1 MPTRHIARTAFSGV
15 SLIALS
21 AFAQP
26 ALAATFNVTNET
38 ELAAAISTANSNGD
52 ASNTINVSANIT
64 LTKPLPP
71 LGLRNAAG
79 MPLATSPLTINGNG
93 NTVSGGGT
101 QRIFFANSGEIAI
114 NDVTLADG
122 RAKGGDGG
130 AGGWGESGG
139 GGLGAGGA
147 LFVRGADAGLG
158 TAPMVTI
165 SGVVFT
171 GNAAVGGNGGA
182 DVYAGGSGGG
192 TGSGG
197 GMGGD
202 GATPTGFGAGGGGAF
217 SGQNGTHLGTGGG
230 DHGGPKGQP
239 GGDLSGGGENASG
252 GFGGGGGGSA
262 AGTTGG
268 NGGFGGGGGG
278 GALGGSGPWVGSGGA
293 GGYGGGGGGTLG
305 GSGAKAGSGGFAG
318 GNGGLGM
325 DRSAGGGGGALGG
338 SLFVADGGRLVITGG
353 SISGGGVTGGTAGAV
368 AGGAGTLPTSGQAA
382 GTGMF
387 LQGNGWFGFAP
398 DAGQTITVSDIISDE
413 EGFLRANPGYSPHP
427 DFSAGSWHLEKF
439 GAGTLILSGNNSY
452 SGSTTIEE
460 GTIAIGNASAL
471 GTGPLNFRGGTLLG
485 TADLSLDKNVSIRSG
500 LSGTIAAAA
509 GTTLDFTGL
518 LRLRDDAT
526 VVFGSS
532 AATGTVVVNS
542 DLELNGAMSVVVAGG
557 KLKSGNH
564 AVAEMTE
571 AATSTTVAAGTTL
584 DFNGQTVAGSSP
596 TVRNLQGAGTVTN
609 SAGIIVSSGSFS
621 GAIAGAASLTKSG
634 AGTLT
639 LSGAST
645 YTGGTSVE
653 AGTLIVGVGGVGSIL
668 GPVAVMSGARL
679 GGSGTIGGTV
689 TVANGASHSAG
700 NSVGT
705 QTINGNYVNRGTFEV
720 EATPAGADRL
730 NVNGTVDISG
740 AALQLLLSPPTSA
753 SWNWLNGPFVLIA
766 NDGGEAVTG
775 TFGSVGDLNKLVFL
789 NHLINYAGGDGND
802 LTLTLTR
809 NDVSV
814 GDVGQSR
821 NQIATGTAVDG
832 LATNNPVRAGLILST
847 DEGQVRAALDALS
860 GEVHASLSGS
870 FIEAGGQ
877 LRDIASGRI
886 RSAFGDVAA
895 AGMPVMA
902 YGEGGAELVAAD
914 SDRFVAWGQALGN
927 WRSADGDGNATGF
940 SHSGGG
946 MLAGGDAMVGDSF
959 RFGLLGGYSRTSFEA
974 GGRASSGSSDNFHLG
989 VYGGG
994 EWGALGLR
1002 SGASYVRH
1010 AVETTRNVVFP
1021 GFSETL
1027 KADYGAGTAQAFVEA
1042 GYRAEIGRVAF
1053 EPFAGLAYVSTS
1065 TDGFTETSGSAALT
1079 SADITNAATLTT
1091 LGLRAAADFTL
1102 GDAKASVRGMV
1113 GWRHAFG
1120 DVSPSSLVS
1129 FTGGDRFTV
1138 YGTPIA
1144 RDALLLEA
1152 GFDVAISPKANLGL
1166 SYTGQLANGAREHGV
1181 NASLA
1186 VKF

>member
-1 MPTRHIARTAFSGV
+1 M
-15 SLIALS
+15 
-21 AFAQP
+21 
-26 ALAATFNVTNET
+26 
-38 ELAAAISTANSNGD
+38 
-52 ASNTINVSANIT
+52 
-64 LTKPLPP
+64 
-71 LGLRNAAG
+71 
-79 MPLATSPLTINGNG
+79 
-93 NTVSGGGT
+93 
-101 QRIFFANSGEIAI
+101 
-114 NDVTLADG
+114 
-122 RAKGGDGG
+122 
-130 AGGWGESGG
+130 
-139 GGLGAGGA
+139 
-147 LFVRGADAGLG
+147 
-158 TAPMVTI
+158 
-165 SGVVFT
+165 
-171 GNAAVGGNGGA
+171 GGNGA
-182 DVYAGGSGGG
+182 AGGLV
-192 TGSGG
+192 
-197 GMGGD
+197 D
-202 GATPTGFGAGGGGAF
+202 AGGGGAF
-217 SGQNGTHLGTGGG
+217 AGQNGTHLGGGG

-239 GGDLSGGGENASG
+239 GGDLSGGGPNAGG
-252 GFGGGGGGSA
+252 GFGGGGGGA
-262 AGTTGG
+262 DAGATGG
-268 NGGFGGGGGG
+268 KGGFGGGGGG
-278 GALGGSGPWVGSGGA
+278 GAFGGSGPWVGSGGA

-305 GSGAKAGSGGFAG
+305 GSNAKAGSGGFAG

-338 SLFVADGGRLVITGG
+338 GLFVADGGNLLIKAGG
-353 SISGGGVTGGTAGAV
+353 SISGGSVTAGAAGAV

-387 LQGNGWFGFAP
+387 LQGNGRFGFAP
-398 DAGQTITVSDIISDE
+398 DAGQTITVSDVISDE
-413 EGFLRANPGYSPHP
+413 EGFLRANPGHSPHP

-439 GAGTLILSGNNSY
+439 GAGTLILSGANSY

-471 GTGPLNFRGGTLLG
+471 GTGSLNFRGGTLLG

-526 VVFGSS
+526 VVFGGL
-532 AATGTVVVNS
+532 AATGTVVINS

-557 KLKSGNH
+557 TLKSGNH
-564 AVAEMTE
+564 TVAEMTE
-571 AATSTTVAAGTTL
+571 AATSTTVAAGATL

-634 AGTLT
+634 ADTLT

-645 YTGGTSVE
+645 YAGGTSVE
-653 AGTLIVGVGGVGSIL
+653 AGTLIVGVGGLGSIL
-668 GPVAVMSGARL
+668 GPVEVKSGARL
-679 GGSGTIGGTV
+679 GGSGVIGGNV
-689 TVANGASHSAG
+689 TVNAGASHGAG

-705 QTINGNYVNRGTFEV
+705 QTINGNYANHGTLMV
-720 EATPAGADRL
+720 EATPSGADRL

-740 AALQLLLSPPTSA
+740 AALQLLLSPPTGA
-753 SWNWLNGPFVLIA
+753 SWAALNGPFVLIA

-789 NHLINYAGGDGND
+789 DHLINYAGGDGND
-802 LTLTLTR
+802 VTLTLTR

-832 LATNNPVRAGLILST
+832 LALNNPVRAGLILST

-877 LRDIASGRI
+877 LRDVASSRI

-895 AGMPVMA
+895 ADVPVMA

-914 SDRFVAWGQALGN
+914 SDRFVAWGQALGS
-927 WRSADGDGNATGF
+927 WRSADGDGNAAGF

-974 GGRASSGSSDNFHLG
+974 SGRASSGSSDNFHLG

-994 EWGALGLR
+994 GWGELGLR
-1002 SGASYVRH
+1002 TGASYVRH
-1010 AVETTRNVVFP
+1010 AVETTRYVVFP

-1027 KADYGAGTAQAFVEA
+1027 KADYDAGTAQAFVEA
-1042 GYRAEIGRVAF
+1042 GYRMEMGRIAF

-1065 TDGFTETSGSAALT
+1065 TDAFTETGGSAALT
-1079 SADITNAATLTT
+1079 SAGVTNAATLTT
-1091 LGLRAAADFTL
+1091 LGLRAATDFTL
-1102 GDAKASVRGMV
+1102 GDARASVRGMV

-1120 DVSPSSLVS
+1120 DVAPSSTMAFAGGDS
-1129 FTGGDRFTV
+1129 FTIH
-1138 YGTPIA
+1138 GTPIA

-1152 GFDVAISPKANLGL
+1152 GLDVAISPKGSLGL
-1166 SYTGQLANGAREHGV
+1166 SYTGQLASGAREHGV

>member
-1 MPTRHIARTAFSGV
+1 
-15 SLIALS
+15 
-21 AFAQP
+21 
-26 ALAATFNVTNET
+26 
-38 ELAAAISTANSNGD
+38 
-52 ASNTINVSANIT
+52 
-64 LTKPLPP
+64 
-71 LGLRNAAG
+71 
-79 MPLATSPLTINGNG
+79 
-93 NTVSGGGT
+93 
-101 QRIFFANSGEIAI
+101 
-114 NDVTLADG
+114 
-122 RAKGGDGG
+122 
-130 AGGWGESGG
+130 
-139 GGLGAGGA
+139 
-147 LFVRGADAGLG
+147 
-158 TAPMVTI
+158 
-165 SGVVFT
+165 
-171 GNAAVGGNGGA
+171 
-182 DVYAGGSGGG
+182 
-192 TGSGG
+192 
-197 GMGGD
+197 
-202 GATPTGFGAGGGGAF
+202 
-217 SGQNGTHLGTGGG
+217 
-230 DHGGPKGQP
+230 
-239 GGDLSGGGENASG
+239 
-252 GFGGGGGGSA
+252 
-262 AGTTGG
+262 
-268 NGGFGGGGGG
+268 
-278 GALGGSGPWVGSGGA
+278 
-293 GGYGGGGGGTLG
+293 
-305 GSGAKAGSGGFAG
+305 
-318 GNGGLGM
+318 
-325 DRSAGGGGGALGG
+325 
-338 SLFVADGGRLVITGG
+338 
-353 SISGGGVTGGTAGAV
+353 
-368 AGGAGTLPTSGQAA
+368 
-382 GTGMF
+382 MF
-387 LQGNGWFGFAP
+387 LQGNGRLGFAP
-398 DAGQTITVSDIISDE
+398 DAGQTITVSDVISDE
-413 EGFLRANPGYSPHP
+413 EGFLRANPGRSPHP

-471 GTGPLNFRGGTLLG
+471 GTGSLNFGGGTLLG

-526 VVFGSS
+526 VVFGGL
-532 AATGTVVVNS
+532 AATGTVVINS

-557 KLKSGNH
+557 TLKSGNH
-564 AVAEMTE
+564 TVAEMTE
-571 AATSTTVAAGTTL
+571 AATSTTVAAGATL
-584 DFNGQTVAGSSP
+584 DFNRQTVAGSSP
-596 TVRNLQGAGTVTN
+596 TIRNLQGAGTVTN

-639 LSGAST
+639 LSGVST
-645 YTGGTSVE
+645 YAGGTSVE

-679 GGSGTIGGTV
+679 GGSGMIGGTV
-689 TVANGASHSAG
+689 TVAAGATHGAG

-705 QTINGNYVNRGTFEV
+705 QTINGNYVNRGTLEV
-720 EATPAGADRL
+720 EATPSGADRL

-740 AALQLLLSPPTSA
+740 AALQLLLSPPSSA

-766 NDGGEAVTG
+766 NDGGEAVAG

-789 NHLINYAGGDGND
+789 DHLINYAGGDGND
-802 LTLTLTR
+802 VTLTLTR

-832 LATNNPVRAGLILST
+832 LATNTPVRAGLILST

-870 FIEAGGQ
+870 FIEASGQ
-877 LRDIASGRI
+877 LRDVASSRI

-895 AGMPVMA
+895 ADMPVMA
-902 YGEGGAELVAAD
+902 YGEDGAELVAPD

-946 MLAGGDAMVGDSF
+946 MLAGGDAMVGNSF

-974 GGRASSGSSDNFHLG
+974 NGRASSGSSDNYHLG

-994 EWGALGLR
+994 ELGVLGLR
-1002 SGASYVRH
+1002 TGASYVRH
-1010 AVETTRNVVFP
+1010 AVETTRYVVFP

-1027 KADYGAGTAQAFVEA
+1027 KADYDAGTAQAFVEA
-1042 GYRAEIGRVAF
+1042 GYRMEMGRVAF

-1065 TDGFTETSGSAALT
+1065 TDAFTETGGTAALT
-1079 SADITNAATLTT
+1079 SAGVTNAATLTT
-1091 LGLRAAADFTL
+1091 LGLRAATDFTL

-1120 DVSPSSLVS
+1120 DVAPSSLVS
-1129 FTGGDRFTV
+1129 FAGGDSFTV

-1144 RDALLLEA
+1144 RDALMLEA
-1152 GFDVAISPKANLGL
+1152 GLDVAISPKASLGL
-1166 SYTGQLANGAREHGV
+1166 SYTGQLASGAREHGV

>member
-1 MPTRHIARTAFSGV
+1 MPTRHIARNAFSGV

-52 ASNTINVSANIT
+52 TSNTINVSANIT
-64 LTKPLPP
+64 LTRPLPP
-71 LGLRNAAG
+71 LGLRDASG
-79 MPLATSPLTINGNG
+79 QPLATSPLTINGNC

-130 AGGWGESGG
+130 DGGWGESGG

-147 LFVRGADAGLG
+147 LFVRGNDAGLG

-182 DVYAGGSGGG
+182 DVYASGAGGG
-192 TGSGG
+192 TGGGG
-197 GMGGD
+197 GMGGN
-202 GATPTGFGAGGGGAF
+202 GAAGGLVDAGGGGAF
-217 SGQNGTHLGTGGG
+217 AGQNGTHLGGGG

-239 GGDLSGGGENASG
+239 GGDLSGGGPN
-252 GFGGGGGGSA
+252 
-262 AGTTGG
+262 
-268 NGGFGGGGGG
+268 
-278 GALGGSGPWVGSGGA
+278 A
-293 GGYGGGGGGTLG
+293 GG
-305 GSGAKAGSGGFAG
+305 
-318 GNGGLGM
+318 
-325 DRSAGGGGGALGG
+325 
-338 SLFVADGGRLVITGG
+338 
-353 SISGGGVTGGTAGAV
+353 
-368 AGGAGTLPTSGQAA
+368 
-382 GTGMF
+382 
-387 LQGNGWFGFAP
+387 
-398 DAGQTITVSDIISDE
+398 
-413 EGFLRANPGYSPHP
+413 
-427 DFSAGSWHLEKF
+427 
-439 GAGTLILSGNNSY
+439 
-452 SGSTTIEE
+452 
-460 GTIAIGNASAL
+460 
-471 GTGPLNFRGGTLLG
+471 
-485 TADLSLDKNVSIRSG
+485 
-500 LSGTIAAAA
+500 
-509 GTTLDFTGL
+509 
-518 LRLRDDAT
+518 
-526 VVFGSS
+526 
-532 AATGTVVVNS
+532 
-542 DLELNGAMSVVVAGG
+542 
-557 KLKSGNH
+557 
-564 AVAEMTE
+564 
-571 AATSTTVAAGTTL
+571 
-584 DFNGQTVAGSSP
+584 
-596 TVRNLQGAGTVTN
+596 
-609 SAGIIVSSGSFS
+609 
-621 GAIAGAASLTKSG
+621 
-634 AGTLT
+634 
-639 LSGAST
+639 
-645 YTGGTSVE
+645 
-653 AGTLIVGVGGVGSIL
+653 

-679 GGSGTIGGTV
+679 GGSGMIGGTV
-689 TVANGASHSAG
+689 TVAAGATHGAG

-705 QTINGNYVNRGTFEV
+705 QTINGNYVNRGTLEV
-720 EATPAGADRL
+720 EATPSGADRL

-740 AALQLLLSPPTSA
+740 AALQLLLSPPSSA

-766 NDGGEAVTG
+766 NDGGEAVAG

-789 NHLINYAGGDGND
+789 DHLINYAGGDGND
-802 LTLTLTR
+802 VTLTLTR

-870 FIEAGGQ
+870 FIEASGQ
-877 LRDIASGRI
+877 LRDVASSRI

-895 AGMPVMA
+895 ADMPVMA
-902 YGEGGAELVAAD
+902 YGEDGAELVAPD

-946 MLAGGDAMVGDSF
+946 MLAGGDAMVGNSF

-974 GGRASSGSSDNFHLG
+974 NGRASSGSSDNYHLG

-994 EWGALGLR
+994 ELGVLGLR
-1002 SGASYVRH
+1002 TGASYVRH
-1010 AVETTRNVVFP
+1010 AVETTRYVVFP

-1027 KADYGAGTAQAFVEA
+1027 KADYDAGTAQAFVEA
-1042 GYRAEIGRVAF
+1042 GYRMEMGRVAF

-1065 TDGFTETSGSAALT
+1065 TDAFTETGGTAALT
-1079 SADITNAATLTT
+1079 SADTTNAATLTT

-1102 GDAKASVRGMV
+1102 GHARASVRGMA

-1120 DVSPSSLVS
+1120 DVAPSSLVS
-1129 FTGGDRFTV
+1129 FAGGDNFTV

-1152 GFDVAISPKANLGL
+1152 GFDVALSAKASLGL
-1166 SYTGQLANGAREHGV
+1166 SYTGQLASGAREHGV